1 MRRAVLS
8 AAGIIAAL
16 VLQLTV
22 VNRLPWPG
30 GAAPDLVLLLVV
42 ALGLYGS
49 PAAGAVTGFL
59 AGLGL
64 DIAPPGSY
72 VIGTYALVF
81 CLVGYGCG
89 RLRGLLGTSVWR
101 TIAAAVLAAAA
112 GEALVSAV
120 GRLIG
125 DPQVTWSA
133 IKEMLPVAI
142 VYDAALAPFVLYLV
156 MRVLTWT
163 AALGPVNQLAGAQLA
178 RSRSPAQARAAAA
191 QPGGAVLPGGA
202 GLLGGTGWLAG
213 PLSARGAWGARR
225 SSSRRAPRLRQAAG
239 RTGDGWI
246 GSSPASRRSASARR
260 GPGRP
265 PRLRPASGQAGS
277 SAAIPLRPALPRRPV
292 NLRLGNAR
300 RRGGAVGPRS
310 GSAGPAYQRH
320 GGSGPRGSAFRSAGS
335 GPAGSAFRGAGSSP
349 AGPAFRGAGTGP
361 RGSAFR
367 NAGSGPAR
375 SAFRGGAVH
384 KPRGSAFRSAGSGP
398 RGPAF
403 RGAGSGPRGSAFRS
417 AGSGPRG
424 RRSAARVLV
433 RAGRRSAAR
442 VLVRAGR
449 RSAARVL
456 VRAGRRSAARVLVRP
471 GRRSAAERCIS
482 PAGRRSARAG
492 PATVGPSLRGA
503 GHGPPGKAFRGSRSG
518 PIFSRGRPGG
528 GRSLLAGSGAS
539 ARTPRFRPDGRLSGG
554 SAFGSPKRRTL
565 PARSVTLRLRA
576 PRRRDG
582 VLGSGLVRGAR
593 GRRRPS
599 ARPIR
604 LRLGGNR
611 RGDGMVAGLAPLG
624 RRFGRRPRL
633 AAPRFRGHSASS
645 AALARRRGL
654 GSGKQAKFRS
664 GRRSRLSA
672 WTRGRLG
679 SRSGAWRI
687 GSTRI
692 GGPS

>member
-1 MRRAVLS
+1 MKRALLS
-8 AAGIIAAL
+8 AAGVIAAL

-30 GAAPDLVLLLVV
+30 GAAPDLVLLVV
-42 ALGLYGS
+42 IALGLYGS

-72 VIGTYALVF
+72 AIGTYALVF

-101 TIAAAVLAAAA
+101 SMGAAALAAAV

-125 DPQVTWSA
+125 DPQVTWPA
-133 IKEMLPVAI
+133 IRAVLPVAI
-142 VYDAALAPFVLYLV
+142 SYDAVLAPFVLYLV
-156 MRVLTWT
+156 MRVLTWA

-178 RSRSPAQARAAAA
+178 RARSPAQARAAAA
-191 QPGGAVLPGGA
+191 RPGGA
-202 GLLGGTGWLAG
+202 GLPGGGTGWLTG
-213 PLSARGAWGARR
+213 PQGARGARGSSPRR
-225 SSSRRAPRLRQAAG
+225 VPRLREAAA

-246 GSSPASRRSASARR
+246 GSSPAARRPASGRR

-265 PRLRPASGQAGS
+265 PRLRPAAGRAGS
-277 SAAIPLRPALPRRPV
+277 SAAIPLRSPLPRRPV
-292 NLRLGNAR
+292 NLRLGQAR
-300 RRGGAVGPRS
+300 RRGGAVGPGS
-310 GSAGPAYQRH
+310 GSAGTAYQR
-320 GGSGPRGSAFRSAGS
+320 RGGS
-335 GPAGSAFRGAGSSP
+335 GPAGSAYRSAGSGP
-349 AGPAFRGAGTGP
+349 RGPAFRGG
-361 RGSAFR
+361 
-367 NAGSGPAR
+367 
-375 SAFRGGAVH
+375 
-384 KPRGSAFRSAGSGP
+384 GSGP

-403 RGAGSGPRGSAFRS
+403 RGAGSGPAFRGGAAHQPRGSAFRS
-417 AGSGPRG
+417 SGSGH
-424 RRSAARVLV
+424 
-433 RAGRRSAAR
+433 RA
-442 VLVRAGR
+442 
-449 RSAARVL
+449 
-456 VRAGRRSAARVLVRP
+456 
-471 GRRSAAERCIS
+471 
-482 PAGRRSARAG
+482 
-492 PATVGPSLRGA
+492 PSLRGA

-518 PIFSRGRPGG
+518 PTFSRRRPGG
-528 GRSLLAGSGAS
+528 SRSLLAGSGAP
-539 ARTPRFRPDGRLSGG
+539 ARAPRFRPDGRLSGG
-554 SAFGSPKRRTL
+554 SAFGSPKRRTR

-582 VLGSGLVRGAR
+582 ILSSGLVRGAR

-599 ARPIR
+599 ARPVR

-611 RGDGMVAGLAPLG
+611 RGDGMVAGLAPAG
-624 RRFGRRPRL
+624 RRFGRRARL

-664 GRRSRLSA
+664 GRRSLLSA

-679 SRSGAWRI
+679 SRSGALRI

-692 GGPS
+692 GRPS

>member
-1 MRRAVLS
+1 MKRTVLA
-8 AAGIIAAL
+8 AAGVIAAL

-30 GAAPDLVLLLVV
+30 GAAPDLVLLVV
-42 ALGLYGS
+42 IALGLYGS

-64 DIAPPGSY
+64 DVAPPGSY
-72 VIGTYALVF
+72 AIGTYALVF

-101 TIAAAVLAAAA
+101 SIGAAVLAAAV

-133 IKEMLPVAI
+133 IRELLPVAI
-142 VYDAALAPFVLYLV
+142 IYDAVLAPFVLYLV
-156 MRVLTWT
+156 MRVLTWA

-191 QPGGAVLPGGA
+191 RPGGPGLPGGA

-213 PLSARGAWGARR
+213 PQGARGARG
-225 SSSRRAPRLRQAAG
+225 SSSRRVPRLREAAA

-246 GSSPASRRSASARR
+246 GSSPAARRSASGRR

-265 PRLRPASGQAGS
+265 PRLRPAAGQAGS
-277 SAAIPLRPALPRRPV
+277 SAAIPLRSPPPRRPV
-292 NLRLGNAR
+292 NLRLGHAR
-300 RRGGAVGPRS
+300 RRGGAVGPGS
-310 GSAGPAYQRH
+310 GSAGTAYQR
-320 GGSGPRGSAFRSAGS
+320 RGGS
-335 GPAGSAFRGAGSSP
+335 GPAGSAYRG
-349 AGPAFRGAGTGP
+349 
-361 RGSAFR
+361 
-367 NAGSGPAR
+367 
-375 SAFRGGAVH
+375 
-384 KPRGSAFRSAGSGP
+384 AGSGP
-398 RGPAF
+398 RGSAF
-403 RGAGSGPRGSAFRS
+403 RGAGSGPRGSAFRG
-417 AGSGPRG
+417 AGSGPAVRG
-424 RRSAARVLV
+424 GALHKPRGSAFRSSGSGRTAR
-433 RAGRRSAAR
+433 
-442 VLVRAGR
+442 
-449 RSAARVL
+449 
-456 VRAGRRSAARVLVRP
+456 
-471 GRRSAAERCIS
+471 
-482 PAGRRSARAG
+482 
-492 PATVGPSLRGA
+492 SLRGA

-518 PIFSRGRPGG
+518 PTFSRGRPGG
-528 GRSLLAGSGAS
+528 SRSLLAGSGAP
-539 ARTPRFRPDGRLSGG
+539 ARAPRFRPDGRFSGG
-554 SAFGSPKRRTL
+554 LAFRSPKRRTR

-582 VLGSGLVRGAR
+582 VLSSGLVRGAR
-593 GRRRPS
+593 GRRRPT
-599 ARPIR
+599 ARPVR

-611 RGDGMVAGLAPLG
+611 RGEGMVAGLAPPG
-624 RRFGRRPRL
+624 RRFGRRARL

-654 GSGKQAKFRS
+654 GSGKQARFRS
-664 GRRSRLSA
+664 GRRSLLSV
-672 WTRGRLG
+672 WTRGRLR

-692 GGPS
+692 GRPS